1 MSAIPPWRSATP
13 PEVSTTAFAWPASQ
27 LVVIAPVVG
36 FVQPTRLDVKPPFC
50 TRFGSAANDGAAL
63 IVATT
68 TIQSTPSDF
77 TRRRCRRTVGRPNQ
91 LPKMRKSGRIAL
103 STGNYGMG
111 KRRATRRSSRTI
123 KHLTKEQLRD
133 FFRAIPRENIRD
145 RLLFNV
151 MYLHALRRGEAAI
164 LTLDSFQGCMIHV
177 TRLKGGR
184 SLSYDMFPSTIKL
197 LRRYL
202 AIRRDDGCAYLFRG
216 LRRACAPLSGRT
228 IDGLFRQYA
237 TAAGLPSALRHSHV
251 LRHSLGT
258 HLANEGVDIAD
269 AAEQLGHT

>member
-1 MSAIPPWRSATP
+1 MAVIEVGSRSLQLVMNAAAMSSAHALFT
-13 PEVSTTAFAWPASQ
+13 ERAETRMLKASSQ
-27 LVVIAPVVG
+27 LPE
-36 FVQPTRLDVKPPFC
+36 
-50 TRFGSAANDGAAL
+50 
-63 IVATT
+63 
-68 TIQSTPSDF
+68 
-77 TRRRCRRTVGRPNQ
+77 
-91 LPKMRKSGRIAL
+91 MRKSGRISL

-111 KRRATRRSSRTI
+111 KRRTTRRSGRTI
-123 KHLTKEQLRD
+123 KHLTKEQLRA

-145 RLLFNV
+145 RLLFNI

-164 LTLDSFQGCMIHV
+164 LTLDSFQDDMIHV
-177 TRLKGGR
+177 ARLKGGR

-202 AIRRDDGCAYLFRG
+202 AIRRNDGCAYLFRG
-216 LRRACAPLSGRT
+216 LRRACTPLSGRT

-269 AAEQLGHT
+269 AAEQLGHTDLNSTAIYFEITNRRRAKIHRRMLRSTEIVRT